1 MPPTDARTRAVIF
14 DLDGV
19 LVDSEG
25 LHVEAWRKVFAG
37 RGATVSDE
45 EYAHGVGMAD
55 ADWLEWL
62 SRRRVPSLDVRECL
76 DEKRRVFAGILKAN
90 VRPFPGVVE
99 LVARLHPECRL
110 GVASNSPRQSI
121 ETVLAELGLRP
132 HFDAVAGAEDVKH
145 HKPHPEIY
153 LRVAAGLG
161 VEPGRCTVIE
171 DSALGIQAAK
181 AAGMRCIGITNSL
194 PAERLAAADLT
205 VASLTDADPVE
216 RFVRAG

>member
-1 MPPTDARTRAVIF
+1 MGELKAVIF

-19 LVDSEG
+19 LVDSEA
-25 LHVEAWRKVFAG
+25 LHVEAWRRVFAACG
-37 RGATVSDE
+37 IIVSDE

-55 ADWLEWL
+55 GDWLAWL
-62 SRRRVPSLDVRECL
+62 FTRRGPALDVRRCL
-76 DEKRRVFAGILKAN
+76 DEKRRVFAGILKAD

-99 LVARLHPECRL
+99 LVTRLHPECRL
-110 GVASNSPRQSI
+110 GVASNSPRRSI
-121 ETVLAELGLRP
+121 ETALAALRLRS
-132 HFDAVAGAEDVKH
+132 HFDAVAGADDVKR

-153 LRVAAGLG
+153 LHVAARLAI
-161 VEPGRCTVIE
+161 EPARCTVIE

-205 VASLTDADPVE
+205 VASLADADSVL

>member
-1 MPPTDARTRAVIF
+1 MSPTDARTRAVIF

-19 LVDSEG
+19 LVDSEA
-25 LHVEAWRKVFAG
+25 LHVEAWREVFTA
-37 RGATVSDE
+37 RGVIVSDE

-55 ADWLEWL
+55 ADWLAWL
-62 SRRRVPSLDVRECL
+62 APRRAPPLAVQECL
-76 DEKRRVFAGILKAN
+76 DAKRRLFARLLAAN
-90 VRPFPGVVE
+90 VRPFPGVRE

-121 ETVLAELGLRP
+121 ETVLAALELRALIE
-132 HFDAVAGAEDVKH
+132 AVAGAEDVTR
-145 HKPHPEIY
+145 HKPHPDIY
-153 LRVAAGLG
+153 LRVAKSLG

-171 DSALGIQAAK
+171 DSALGVQAAK
-181 AAGMRCIGITNSL
+181 AAGMRCIGVTNSL

-205 VASLTDADPVE
+205 VASLADAECLV